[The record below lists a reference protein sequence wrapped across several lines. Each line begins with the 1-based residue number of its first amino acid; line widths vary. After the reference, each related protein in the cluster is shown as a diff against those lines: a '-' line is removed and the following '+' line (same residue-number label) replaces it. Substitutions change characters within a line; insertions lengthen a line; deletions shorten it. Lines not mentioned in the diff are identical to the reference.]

1 MQVYDILFKRG
12 EHEGKGIWIQCGV
25 LIEKDNGKKS
35 LKLDVVPV
43 DPNWDGWLVV
53 SERRERGRAFEEAP
67 PGPVDD
73 VPF

>member
-1 MQVYDILFKRG
+1 MKVYDILYKRG
-12 EHEGKGIWIQCGV
+12 EHEGKGIWINCGI
-25 LIEKDNGKKS
+25 LLEKENGKFS

-53 SERRERGRAFEEAP
+53 SERQERGRRYEGP
-67 PGPVDD
+67 PQTDD